1 MSTWSEAATQIK
13 AWQTANAGKVKSLLV
28 KAGDIGSI
36 NSQLPGGMQGFR
48 VYLGL
53 DSNGN
58 ITGTLVGC
66 TLDANGNYNDY
77 NIPVSQTD
85 FNNAVSAGTL
95 PTKRS
100 TDPCPTV
107 CGGANYLNS

>member
-13 AWQTANAGKVKSLLV
+13 AWQAANPGKVKSLLV
-28 KAGDIGSI
+28 KAGDIGAI
-36 NSQLPGGMQGFR
+36 NSQLSSGMQAFR
-48 VYLGL
+48 LYLGL

-66 TLDANGNYNDY
+66 TQDANGNYNDY
-77 NIPVSQTD
+77 NIPVSGTD
-85 FNNAVSAGTL
+85 FINNASTL
-95 PTKRS
+95 PTKRA